1 MVTASGHSSNVAR
14 STVRQVKVSIG
25 SVPIIGWVRTYE
37 RPWLARDVIAGLTV
51 WGLIV
56 PEGMAYASLAGLP
69 PQAGLYTIL
78 VSLLAYAVFGTS
90 RHLVVAA
97 TSATA
102 ALVGSSI
109 AALKPADAAAYA
121 GYAAAL
127 VLIVGVLFVLAGLA
141 KLGFV
146 AQFLSRP
153 VTEGFVFGLAIFV
166 AVGQLNKLFGVSK
179 GSGNTFEKLWHV
191 ITNLGDANWWAFA
204 IGALAIVALFGL
216 PRLSKRLPSGLLV
229 LGGAIALSTVM
240 GLADNHDVEVVGT
253 LPKGLPSLS
262 LPDVGLS
269 SLWILLPAAAGIVL
283 VAYSEALGIAESFA
297 TRHGYEVDPNQE
309 LIAYGAANLASGMFG
324 GLVACGGMSSTAVN
338 DGGGAKTQLSG
349 LTAAV
354 AAVITIVALTPL
366 FKNLPE
372 AVLGALIIHAV
383 SHMMSVA
390 KLKAVYRVSP
400 VEFWLGITA
409 LLGVVALDVLQGL
422 LIAMAASL
430 LLVIYNSSRS
440 SVTTLGELPG
450 RPGTF
455 GAIERNPDAVSRPG
469 ILILRLDS
477 ALYYANAA
485 SNRQAFKDAIATAEP
500 PVHTVIFSPEVQH
513 QLDVT
518 SVEMFTE
525 LVGWMRERGIDIWLT
540 HVHADLL
547 AESDRIGLL
556 ELVGADHILA
566 DIPAVLERI
575 EP

>member
-1 MVTASGHSSNVAR
+1 MH
-14 STVRQVKVSIG
+14 
-25 SVPIIGWVRTYE
+25 TYE

-78 VSLLAYAVFGTS
+78 VSLLAYALFGTS
-90 RHLVVAA
+90 RHLIVAA

-127 VLIVGVLFVLAGLA
+127 VLIVGVLFLLAGLA

-179 GSGNTFEKLWHV
+179 GTGNTFHKLWHV
-191 ITNLGDANWWAFA
+191 ITNLDNANWWAFA

-216 PRLSKRLPSGLLV
+216 PHLSKRLPSGLLV
-229 LGGAIALSTVM
+229 LGGAIALSAAMDVSSK
-240 GLADNHDVEVVGT
+240 HDVDVVGT
-253 LPKGLPSLS
+253 LPKGLPSFS
-262 LPDVGLS
+262 FPDVGLS
-269 SLWILLPAAAGIVL
+269 SLWVLLPAAAGIVL
-283 VAYSEALGIAESFA
+283 VAYSEALGVAESFA
-297 TRHGYEVDPNQE
+297 TRHGYEVEPNQE
-309 LIAYGAANLASGMFG
+309 LLAFGVANLASGMFG

-338 DGGGAKTQLSG
+338 DGGGAKTQVSG

-354 AAVITIVALTPL
+354 AAVVTVVALTPL

-390 KLKAVYRVSP
+390 KLKAVFRVSP

-409 LLGVVALDVLQGL
+409 LLGVITLDVLQGL
-422 LIAMAASL
+422 MIAMGASL
-430 LLVIYNSSRS
+430 LLVIYKSSRS
-440 SVTTLGELPG
+440 SVTVLGELPS
-450 RPGTF
+450 RAGTF
-455 GAIERNPDAVSRPG
+455 GAVDRNPGASTRDG
-469 ILILRLDS
+469 ILMLRLDS
-477 ALYYANAA
+477 SLYYANAA
-485 SNRQAFKDAIATAEP
+485 SNRQAFKEAVTTAEP
-500 PVHTVIFSPEVQH
+500 TVHTVIFSPEVLH

-518 SVEMFTE
+518 SVEMITE
-525 LVGWMRERGIDIWLT
+525 LIGWMRARSIDVWVT
-540 HVHADLL
+540 HVHADLMT
-547 AESDRIGLL
+547 ESDRIGLI
-556 ELVGADHILA
+556 ELVGADHIAA
-566 DIPAVLERI
+566 DIPEVLERLA
-575 EP
+575 P